1 MKPINLKT
9 LIVANNGLTKN
20 QRDMLFG
27 IWGISPKA
35 VELESIESLVKYL
48 EVLSPLDPK
57 LITYILDDCF
67 LGFSIP
73 RISKEFDCL
82 WIGENTIVNLEL
94 KSRSI
99 TEEKILK
106 QLKRNRYYLRHLSQK
121 IVSFTFDASTGNCYT
136 LDSSLN
142 LINTDIKTL
151 GRTLYN
157 IHKEKLITDG
167 IEALFPPEKYLVSP
181 FNSTIEFLEG
191 RYFLTNHQQTIK
203 ENLIHSINTDKKNF
217 YAITGGPGSGKTLLM
232 YDIAKTL
239 AEEGK
244 VVVIGHAGA
253 LNSGHNYLNENGWCI
268 HSTKDLLRYVYLT
281 GDYKMA
287 IDGDVYFI
295 DESQR
300 TPHVS
305 LIASEMIR
313 LNKCCV
319 FSFDSEQV
327 MSDREQN
334 QESSKKIL
342 ALVGENCYQLSS
354 NIRTNASVYEFVNA
368 LFDIRHSVNKNV
380 EGHVEISFCQ
390 TETEAEQMLEV
401 LKMKGF
407 EVPKFTPMI
416 HSTEN
421 YEYWFPVDS
430 QSAHQV
436 IGQEFDDVASLVSS
450 NMCYNKAGKLSS
462 KKHYRYREDRMLY
475 QILTR
480 ARRKIHLV
488 IVNNP
493 AILERCVRLVEKGK
507 KESK

>member
-1 MKPINLKT
+1 MKPINLKS
-9 LIVANNGLTKN
+9 LIIANKGLPQN
-20 QRDMLFG
+20 QRDMLYG
-27 IWGISPKA
+27 IWGVSPKA
-35 VELESIESLVKYL
+35 VELASIECLVASLDA
-48 EVLSPLDPK
+48 LSPLDPK
-57 LITYILDDCF
+57 LVTYILDDCF
-67 LGFSIP
+67 FGFSIP

-94 KSRSI
+94 KSKSI
-99 TEEKILK
+99 AEEKILK
-106 QLKRNRYYLRHLSQK
+106 QLRRNRYYLRHLSQK
-121 IVSFTFDASTGNCYT
+121 IISYTFDASTGKCYT
-136 LDSSLN
+136 LDSSFK
-142 LINTDIKTL
+142 LIDTDIKTL
-151 GRTLYN
+151 GRTLYE
-157 IHKEKLITDG
+157 IHKECLLKDG

-191 RYFLTNHQQTIK
+191 RYFLTDHQQTIK
-203 ENLIHSINTDKKNF
+203 ENIIHSINNDKKNF

-239 AEEGK
+239 ADEGK
-244 VVVIGHAGA
+244 IVVIGHAGA

-268 HSTKDLLRYVYLT
+268 HSTKNLLRYIYST
-281 GDYKMA
+281 GEYKLA
-287 IDGDVYFI
+287 IEGDVYFI

-300 TPHVS
+300 TPHVPF
-305 LIASEMIR
+305 IAKEVIR

-319 FSFDSEQV
+319 FSFDTEQV

-342 ALVGENCYQLSS
+342 DLVGDNCYQLSS
-354 NIRTNASVYEFVNA
+354 NIRTNAAVYEFVNA
-368 LFDIRHSVNKNV
+368 LFDIHHSVNKNV
-380 EGHVEISFCQ
+380 EGHVEITFCQ

-407 EVPKFTPMI
+407 VVPKFTPMI

-421 YEYWFPVDS
+421 YEYWFPADG

-436 IGQEFDDVASLVSS
+436 IGQEFNDVASLVSS
-450 NMCYNKAGKLSS
+450 NMCYNKAGKLTS
-462 KKHYRYREDRMLY
+462 KKNYRYREDRMLY

-488 IVNNP
+488 IVTNP
-493 AILERCVRLVEKGK
+493 IILERCIRLVEQGK
-507 KESK
+507 NER